1 MTIEQL
7 RKQDKKHAQAIAN
20 YLIKRIETDQCLK
33 EKIEATN
40 KTLKGCI
47 DYCKTEARKQ
57 AEDGCAMIPDDEVY
71 EWAVHYFLEDSIKE
85 SAKKISSTARG
96 SIDKVRKI
104 KMIDEFRTFIARGNV
119 LDLAVGVI
127 IGGAFQSLV
136 KSLTDNIISPI
147 LGCFSEV
154 DFNS

>member
-33 EKIEATN
+33 EKIEATS

-47 DYCKTEARKQ
+47 DYCKNEARKQ

-85 SAKKISSTARG
+85 SAKKKSVTPATTDDDIKKYNKQSSPKPKKETVKKNAKEKLVEQLTLF
-96 SIDKVRKI
+96 D
-104 KMIDEFRTFIARGNV
+104 
-119 LDLAVGVI
+119 LD
-127 IGGAFQSLV
+127 F
-136 KSLTDNIISPI
+136 
-147 LGCFSEV
+147 
-154 DFNS
+154 